1 MRFLIA
7 LSYKTGIIIT
17 RKVILYCKKFGGERD
32 MTRYIENINVYL
44 SQMKIKQTYVS
55 LKTGIDTKKLSRILT
70 GVQDVSGTDMEKIA
84 KALGK
89 KVEYFL
95 SDDFSIPQTSE
106 FMVEKIAFYA
116 GNPTKKQD
124 EIAEKLEK
132 LMGNIDE
139 VMSAKYRFL
148 NMSR

>member
-1 MRFLIA
+1 MVA
-7 LSYKTGIIIT
+7 LRINVSIILC
-17 RKVILYCKKFGGERD
+17 RNGILYCKEHRNGECD
-32 MTRYIENINVYL
+32 MTKYIENVNIYL
-44 SQMKIKQTYVS
+44 SQMKIKQTYIS

-70 GVQDVSGTDMEKIA
+70 GIQDVSGTDMEKIA
-84 KALGK
+84 NALGK
-89 KVEYFL
+89 KMEYFL
-95 SDDFSIPQTSE
+95 QDAFSVPQINE
-106 FMVEKIAFYA
+106 FGPEQIAFYA
-116 GNPTKKQD
+116 GNPTDKQD

>member
-1 MRFLIA
+1 MEY
-7 LSYKTGIIIT
+7 SK
-17 RKVILYCKKFGGERD
+17 GERD
-32 MTRYIENINVYL
+32 MTKYIENVNAYL

-70 GVQDVSGTDMEKIA
+70 GTQDVSGTDMEKIA
-84 KALGK
+84 NALGHK
-89 KVEYFL
+89 LEYFL
-95 SDDFSIPQTSE
+95 SDAFSVPQINE
-106 FMVEKIAFYA
+106 FMPEKIAFYA
-116 GNPTKKQD
+116 GNPTDKQD

>member
-1 MRFLIA
+1 
-7 LSYKTGIIIT
+7 
-17 RKVILYCKKFGGERD
+17 